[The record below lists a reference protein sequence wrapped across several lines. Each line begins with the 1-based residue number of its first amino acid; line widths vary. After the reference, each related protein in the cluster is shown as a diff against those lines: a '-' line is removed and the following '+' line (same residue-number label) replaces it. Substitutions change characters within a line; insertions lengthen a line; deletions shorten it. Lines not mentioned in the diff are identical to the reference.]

1 MGFLKQHWFVIM
13 CIKSIYRHDE
23 TTIVKTTVNA
33 TKEAVTEKLNDCK
46 KWHSVHCVSVL
57 LSLSLF
63 LILEVLSFVCFNLQI
78 L

>member
-1 MGFLKQHWFVIM
+1 M

-57 LSLSLF
+57 LFFVSLF
-63 LILEVLSFVCFNLQI
+63 NFESLKFCLF
-78 L
+78 